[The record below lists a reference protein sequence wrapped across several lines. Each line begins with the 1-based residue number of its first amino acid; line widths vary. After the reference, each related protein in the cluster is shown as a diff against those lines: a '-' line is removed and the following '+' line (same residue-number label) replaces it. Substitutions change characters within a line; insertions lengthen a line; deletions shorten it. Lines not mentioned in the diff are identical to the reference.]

1 MATVILGW
9 WDFTAANGSTIHQ
22 CEIEARNGEDA
33 LVMEAH
39 ERGPR
44 GARGSIATAY
54 FRFEDSQRGIPLYD
68 DEGFRSLDDAK
79 AALTEWYSS
88 HAPTLLVTLAG

>member
-9 WDFTAANGSTIHQ
+9 WDFSAADGTTIHQ

-39 ERGPR
+39 ERG
-44 GARGSIATAY
+44 ARGSTVTAY

-68 DEGFRSLDDAK
+68 DEGFDSLDDAK
-79 AALTEWYSS
+79 EALTQWYTN
-88 HAPTLLVTLAG
+88 HAPTLLMTLAA